1 LGVLIIIST
10 MLIKQHSSSDVVIA
24 FALYLFTHLCVYRL
38 GFVLGYAQRKRRGW
52 ASGLPQR
59 RGVHA

>member
-1 LGVLIIIST
+1 